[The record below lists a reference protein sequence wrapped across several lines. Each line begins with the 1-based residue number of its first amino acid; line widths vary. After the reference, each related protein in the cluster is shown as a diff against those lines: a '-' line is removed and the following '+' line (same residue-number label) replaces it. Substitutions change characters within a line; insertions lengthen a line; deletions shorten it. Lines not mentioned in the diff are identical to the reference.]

1 VSPYRVV
8 IDTNLFVSSFWGG
21 KPKKLIDLFIKG
33 KIQLLISPQILE
45 EISRVLKEILGDDSE
60 INYFIKLISL
70 NSIEII
76 PNVTLQV
83 IKEDPSDN
91 KFLECA
97 VVGKADYIISGDKH
111 LLDLRKYQGIPI
123 IKVDEFLKI
132 KG

>member
-1 VSPYRVV
+1 MSPYRVV

-21 KPKKLIDLFIKG
+21 KPKRLIDLFIKG

-45 EISRVLKEILGDDSE
+45 EISRVLKEILGDDPE
-60 INYFIKLISL
+60 ISRFIDLISL

-83 IKEDPSDN
+83 VKEDPSDN

-97 VVGKADYIISGDKH
+97 IAGKADYIISGDSH
-111 LLDLRKYQGIPI
+111 LLDLKEYQGIPI
-123 IKVDEFLKI
+123 IRVAEFLKI
-132 KG
+132 QS

>member
-21 KPKKLIDLFIKG
+21 KPKKIIDLFIKG